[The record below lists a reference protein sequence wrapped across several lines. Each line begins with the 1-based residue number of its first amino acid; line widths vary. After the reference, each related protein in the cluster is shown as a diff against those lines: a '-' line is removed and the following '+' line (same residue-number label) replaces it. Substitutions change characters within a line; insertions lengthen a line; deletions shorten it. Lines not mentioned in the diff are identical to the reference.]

1 MYKLNLG
8 YKFCIMFTLHPQN
21 IRWINT
27 LPVNTPRHY
36 LAVKEIQTGK
46 SFYWL
51 NFTIFK
57 EKRDG
62 L

>member
-1 MYKLNLG
+1 M
-8 YKFCIMFTLHPQN
+8 MFPLHPQN
-21 IRWINT
+21 NPWINT